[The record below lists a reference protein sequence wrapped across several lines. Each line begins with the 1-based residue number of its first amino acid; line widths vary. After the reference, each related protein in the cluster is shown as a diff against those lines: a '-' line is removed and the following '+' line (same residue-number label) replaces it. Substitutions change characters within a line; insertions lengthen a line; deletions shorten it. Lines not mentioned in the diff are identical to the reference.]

1 MTVIES
7 SPDAHAVWLDDDGLL
22 RSGRAWVALPD
33 NEWKLVALLLE
44 RPGQVVW
51 REELT
56 QRVWPGKDVSEGAL
70 RGAIIRLRRRVSVL
84 GVQISTV
91 RGRGFVLTIDQRG
104 SE

>member
-1 MTVIES
+1 M
-7 SPDAHAVWLDDDGLL
+7 AV
-22 RSGRAWVALPD
+22 
-33 NEWKLVALLLE
+33 VALLLE

-51 REELT
+51 REDIT
-56 QRVWPGKDVSEGAL
+56 RRVWPGKDVGEGAL
-70 RGAIIRLRRRVSVL
+70 RGAIIRLRRRVSAL